1 MPGEYDVEST
11 FTVLEFISS
20 GQVQSKAS
28 MCRLVE
34 NFTGYQNIYLFLS
47 KCSFVVMIY

>member
-1 MPGEYDVEST
+1 MFGEDDDEGS
-11 FTVLEFISS
+11 FTVFEFISS

-34 NFTGYQNIYLFLS
+34 NFTGYQNI
-47 KCSFVVMIY
+47 